1 MVLLFASN
9 NQHKLKEI
17 RNALGEDFI
26 IKSLKDAGFIEDIPE
41 TSNTLE
47 GNAILKAQHFY
58 NKYRQHCFAD
68 DTGLEVNALGNR
80 PGVYSSRYAGPE
92 CDPVKNMQKLLLE
105 LQGVADRSAHFK
117 TIIAYIENKNI
128 HLFDGIVEGSI
139 TVSPRGIYGFGYDPV
154 FIPKGFNKT
163 FAEMTLEEKNQI
175 SHRTIAVNKFIT
187 FLKMQLH

>member
-26 IKSLKDAGFIEDIPE
+26 IKSLKDAGCIEDIPE

-47 GNAILKAQHFY
+47 GNAILKAQHIY
-58 NKYRQHCFAD
+58 NKYKQHCFAD

>member
-26 IKSLKDAGFIEDIPE
+26 IKNLKDAGFIEDIPE